1 MVLPDGTIADTPEV
15 AAAKAAHLIALEKA
29 KVLWYGPKDDGSYDP
44 HKYEEHDDHGSSSHG
59 AHGGSS
65 GLLHDDHSY
74 SSLMHSGVHAPLN
87 TPYSGPLA
95 TTAVLPS
102 GYLADTPAIE
112 AARAAHLTAL
122 HKAELEA
129 EKWKSQGWKQGW
141 E

>member
-1 MVLPDGTIADTPEV
+1 MVLPDGTLADTPEV
-15 AAAKAAHLIALEKA
+15 AAAKAAHLTALEKA
-29 KVLWYGPKDDGSYDP
+29 KALWYGPKDDGSYDP

-65 GLLHDDHSY
+65 GPHSY
-74 SSLMHSGVHAPLN
+74 SSLYTEAHAPLN
-87 TPYSGPLA
+87 MPYSGPLA

-129 EKWKSQGWKQGW
+129 EKWKAQGWKQGW